1 MKNQNYSLT
10 GILFLMSLMF
20 ISLTLPLVMLE
31 APIWL
36 IAVIGALIYS
46 PIIFASGWLTVVVGY
61 GYHLARPVL
70 YICALIVT
78 IQGEQDF
85 FAIAFYI
92 LMGLQII
99 NIIKGFLGTVFVIY
113 SNIVLK
119 EKEK

>member
-20 ISLTLPLVMLE
+20 ISLTVPIVMLD

-78 IQGEQDF
+78 IQGKQDF
-85 FAIAFYI
+85 LAIAFYI

-99 NIIKGFLGTVFVIY
+99 SIIKGFLGTVFVIY
-113 SNIVLK
+113 SSIVLK
-119 EKEK
+119 DK